1 MKVEFEFVD
10 GEVYVVVYQEIWDL
24 EDGQDKFV
32 VHREKVSATVAVM
45 ASRYN
50 AFQFNKILAENSW
63 KKL

>member
-32 VHREKVSATVAVM
+32 VHREKVSETVAVM
-45 ASRYN
+45 ANKYH
-50 AFQFNKILAENSW
+50 AFQFNKILIENSW
-63 KKL
+63 KK